1 MGKDRKG
8 GWAQARIA
16 GSHRAY
22 GITTRA
28 QHLTAAALLAAV
40 GSAYAQAYPVKSVRV
55 IVPYAPAG
63 GTDIIMRSLAHKNG

>member
-8 GWAQARIA
+8 GRAQARIA

-28 QHLTAAALLAAV
+28 QHLTAVALLAAT
-40 GSAYAQAYPVKSVRV
+40 SNAYAQAYPVKSVRM